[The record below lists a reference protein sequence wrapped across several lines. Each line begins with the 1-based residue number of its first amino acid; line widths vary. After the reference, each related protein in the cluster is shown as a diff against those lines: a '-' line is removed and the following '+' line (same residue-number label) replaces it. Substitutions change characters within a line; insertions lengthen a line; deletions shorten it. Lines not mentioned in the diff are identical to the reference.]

1 MTFTQ
6 RYGLH
11 LRDKKILCAAPSF
24 ESLGAAQIF
33 SMSTHRRK
41 YYRKEVLSVLTNG
54 RNQFN
59 SADITL
65 DNWKDFPFSTHTFQN
80 VSELIP
86 IEKIAGSSHTLLPC
100 EINESILSESYAIG
114 GQFQSGAEFLSESY
128 TDALLVCKDGQI
140 ISEYY
145 ANEMTMFSPHLT
157 FSVSKSITGI
167 VAGKVFAK
175 FGISTDTQICDV
187 LDGTAG
193 GAYADATI
201 RHLLDMTVSLD
212 FDESYASKEGVY
224 ARYRQ
229 AMLWMPRFG
238 DSEFSDEDL
247 AKFILS
253 LPKGSDEHGLQFSYK
268 SPNADLLGLVLE
280 EISGLPL
287 AQLISEELWMPLGCG
302 PATIT
307 IDSKKMART
316 AGGLSCSIQDLAMV
330 GELMRAGGI
339 HSGAALLNPMWV
351 VDTFTGGDKA
361 AWSCG
366 EFVDSFPDG
375 SYRNQ
380 FYAIGDG
387 VLCAIGI
394 HGQWIYIDAAKEVVI
409 AKFSC
414 QPTADDD
421 DLDRKSLDFFRAVA
435 SSL

>member
-1 MTFTQ
+1 
-6 RYGLH
+6 
-11 LRDKKILCAAPSF
+11 
-24 ESLGAAQIF
+24 
-33 SMSTHRRK
+33 
-41 YYRKEVLSVLTNG
+41 VLTDG

-65 DNWKDFPFSTHTFQN
+65 DNWKDFPFSMHAFQN

-86 IEKIAGSSHTLLPC
+86 IEKIDGSSNTLLPC
-100 EINESILSESYAIG
+100 DIKDSILSATYMIQ
-114 GQFQSGAEFLSESY
+114 GQLKSGIEYLQESY
-128 TDALLVCKDGQI
+128 TDALLICKSGKVV
-140 ISEYY
+140 SEFY

-167 VAGKVFAK
+167 VAGKVLNK
-175 FGISTDTQICDV
+175 FGMSADTTICDV
-187 LDGTAG
+187 LGGTAG

-229 AMLWMPRFG
+229 AMLWMPRLG

-253 LPKGSDEHGLQFSYK
+253 LPKGIDEHGYRFSYK

-316 AGGLSCSIQDLAMV
+316 AGGLSCSIHDLVMV

-351 VDTFTGGDKA
+351 IDTFTGGDKA
-361 AWSCG
+361 TWSCG

-380 FYAIGDG
+380 WYAIGEG

-394 HGQWIYIDAAKEVVI
+394 HGQWIYVDAAKEVVI

-421 DLDRKSLDFFRAVA
+421 DLDRKTLDFFGAVA

>member
-1 MTFTQ
+1 M
-6 RYGLH
+6 
-11 LRDKKILCAAPSF
+11 
-24 ESLGAAQIF
+24 
-33 SMSTHRRK
+33 
-41 YYRKEVLSVLTNG
+41 LTDG

-86 IEKIAGSSHTLLPC
+86 IEKIDGSSNTLLQC
-100 EINESILSESYAIG
+100 DISESILSESYMIQ
-114 GQFQSGAEFLSESY
+114 GQLTSAEEFLKQSY
-128 TDALLVCKDGQI
+128 TDALLICKSGRVV
-140 ISEYY
+140 SEFY
-145 ANEMTMFSPHLT
+145 ANEMTMLSPHLT

-167 VAGKVFAK
+167 VAGKVLKNFDLNSDTK
-175 FGISTDTQICDV
+175 ISDI
-187 LDGTAG
+187 LDGTEG

-253 LPKGSDEHGLQFSYK
+253 LPKGPDEHGFTFSYK

-280 EISGLPL
+280 KISGLPL

-316 AGGLSCSIQDLAMV
+316 AGGLSCSIQDLVMV
-330 GELMRAGGI
+330 GELMRGGGI
-339 HSGAALLNPMWV
+339 HGGAALLNPMWV

-361 AWSCG
+361 VWSRG
-366 EFVDSFPDG
+366 EFADGFPDG

-380 FYAIGDG
+380 WYAIGEG

-421 DLDRKSLDFFRAVA
+421 DLDRKTLDFFRAVA